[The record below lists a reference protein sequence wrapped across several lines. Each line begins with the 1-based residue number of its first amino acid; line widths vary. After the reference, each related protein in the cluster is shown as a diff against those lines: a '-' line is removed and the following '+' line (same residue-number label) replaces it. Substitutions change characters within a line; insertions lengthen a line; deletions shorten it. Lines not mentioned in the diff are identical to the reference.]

1 MPWQSVWKAHV
12 PRAHGELTDQM
23 TPWPSAELGFKAA
36 CSRAC
41 VDHVVQVTPW
51 PSSELGYRNHSL
63 IPLGK
68 PDVLEN

>member
-1 MPWQSVWKAHV
+1 
-12 PRAHGELTDQM
+12 M

-51 PSSELGYRNHSL
+51 PSSELGYRNHGL
-63 IPLGK
+63 IALGK
-68 PDVLEN
+68 PGVLEN